1 MKWGFW
7 LLLILPIIASQIVIN
22 ESEIDPEFSVD
33 VESILQKLSEN
44 SFVAGS
50 DLDSNG
56 CCNSCGYVWCDD
68 PDIQECIRIWEVEC
82 DLIEVD
88 TPH

>member
-7 LLLILPIIASQIVIN
+7 LLVIMPIIATQIIAQTPGGD
-22 ESEIDPEFSVD
+22 I
-33 VESILQKLSEN
+33 
-44 SFVAGS
+44 
-50 DLDSNG
+50 DSNG